1 MAEYVRLE
9 NAVGIEEKLTRKLT
23 AQLKKQSIFEKF
35 KTADAIAFPFYDFD
49 LSYNIIKRV
58 RDKCSR
64 SFTQPTLL
72 QDIVKIL

>member
-1 MAEYVRLE
+1 MQDFPVRT
-9 NAVGIEEKLTRKLT
+9 GM
-23 AQLKKQSIFEKF
+23 EKF

-58 RDKCSR
+58 LDKCSR

-72 QDIVKIL
+72 QDIVKNIVKIYGFIEEELTS